1 MAGKSSKWSLRST
14 AIASAAGGASS
25 VLAPSA
31 GAVPNGLPGL
41 GALIGDLMKHV
52 YRRSAGET
60 LAILNDAGLTL
71 PQLVCLNILDE
82 CGVRTVSAIASAL
95 RLSPAATS
103 HLVDRLV
110 SESLV
115 VRIEDPVDR
124 RQKRVTITAAGRRLV
139 GRVERAR
146 TREMTE
152 AVAGMSTEVVR
163 QFSRVLVKVIA
174 ELSSLPKDVS

>member
-1 MAGKSSKWSLRST
+1 MTRRSARST
-14 AIASAAGGASS
+14 GPNPD
-25 VLAPSA
+25 VRPPPAPA
-31 GAVPNGLPGL
+31 EDERLPEM
-41 GALIGDLMKHV
+41 GALISSLMKHV

-60 LAILNDAGLTL
+60 LAILHEAGLTL

-82 CGVRTVSAIASAL
+82 CGVRTVSAIAQAL

-110 SESLV
+110 SQGLAG
-115 VRIEDPVDR
+115 RIEDPVDR

-139 GRVERAR
+139 GRVERER

-152 AVAGMSTEVVR
+152 SVSGMSSEVVR

-174 ELSSLPKDVS
+174 ELSSLPKDAS

>member
-1 MAGKSSKWSLRST
+1 MIVS
-14 AIASAAGGASS
+14 
-25 VLAPSA
+25 PD
-31 GAVPNGLPGL
+31 VPFEHSFVPAELEGTSR
-41 GALIGDLMKHV
+41 I
-52 YRRSAGET
+52 R
-60 LAILNDAGLTL
+60 
-71 PQLVCLNILDE
+71 LD
-82 CGVRTVSAIASAL
+82 SAIAQQHGAGGQTPDVGRNVCGEQQRVTL
-95 RLSPAATS
+95 PLQRPG
-103 HLVDRLV
+103 
-110 SESLV
+110 SLEQDARRGRV
-115 VRIEDPVDR
+115 EACRRFVEQIEVDR